1 MKNFFKTR
9 KALKILW
16 IILFLVAVVLLILGF
31 RSCNNLAKPKAKVVQ
46 IDEKQKQIDS
56 LRAVLIISQEQL
68 VECQKNCIEKVPEK
82 IVEKPIRKKA
92 KKVITSKEKKP
103 IQVPPA
109 VVEIPKNVEFK
120 LPKSGELEEINVT
133 VEKPKKAVTKIV
145 PKKIETKKV
154 ETEDDCPT
162 CPRRYGTIEFHY

>member
-92 KKVITSKEKKP
+92 KKNVPKVEVQVPVVVEVVKVPENVELKLKPTSTLEKK
-103 IQVPPA
+103 V
-109 VVEIPKNVEFK
+109 
-120 LPKSGELEEINVT
+120 NVT
-133 VEKPKKAVTKIV
+133 EKQKKPVTKIV